1 MLVKTVNILLILIF
15 VGQSGE
21 NGEFAAYSNQK
32 KPTANDVEYNLDEKK
47 LTKGSSR
54 SKAGTIHSNDQ
65 NESFECARPTA
76 AQTPTQKFK
85 TMNSEGAK
93 SNSSS
98 SNRNRDRDRD
108 RDHTSLDDIV
118 PSKAQ
123 AKYTAHSGELF
134 AYERLA
140 KEESDEQQQSAINK
154 KLAIYKPI
162 DSNGLKI
169 EEAKKPETVNVVES
183 SRKVMSSETEE
194 DQLKLLQV
202 KKELK
207 R

>member
-1 MLVKTVNILLILIF
+1 M
-15 VGQSGE
+15 GE

-32 KPTANDVEYNLDEKK
+32 KPTVNDVEYNLDEKK

-108 RDHTSLDDIV
+108 RDHTSLDDIA
-118 PSKAQ
+118 PTKAQ

-140 KEESDEQQQSAINK
+140 KEESDEQQSSAINK

-183 SRKVMSSETEE
+183 SRKVMSSEAEE

>member
-1 MLVKTVNILLILIF
+1 
-15 VGQSGE
+15 
-21 NGEFAAYSNQK
+21 
-32 KPTANDVEYNLDEKK
+32 
-47 LTKGSSR
+47 
-54 SKAGTIHSNDQ
+54 
-65 NESFECARPTA
+65 
-76 AQTPTQKFK
+76 
-85 TMNSEGAK
+85 MNSEGAK

-98 SNRNRDRDRD
+98 SNRNRDRD

-140 KEESDEQQQSAINK
+140 KEDSDEQQQSAINK

-169 EEAKKPETVNVVES
+169 
-183 SRKVMSSETEE
+183 
-194 DQLKLLQV
+194 
-202 KKELK
+202 
-207 R
+207 

>member
-1 MLVKTVNILLILIF
+1 
-15 VGQSGE
+15 
-21 NGEFAAYSNQK
+21 
-32 KPTANDVEYNLDEKK
+32 
-47 LTKGSSR
+47 
-54 SKAGTIHSNDQ
+54 
-65 NESFECARPTA
+65 
-76 AQTPTQKFK
+76 
-85 TMNSEGAK
+85 MNSEGAK

-108 RDHTSLDDIV
+108 RDHTSLDEIV

-140 KEESDEQQQSAINK
+140 KEESDEQQASAINK
-154 KLAIYKPI
+154 KLALYKPI

-183 SRKVMSSETEE
+183 SRKVISSETEE

-207 R
+207 RYGKNHNKSERKNNNSCNSLKSEKYYSGGDESSCGREAASIE